1 MEMKTIRNLVA
12 VLALLLVA
20 PMLRAQDL
28 SKYRAFSV
36 GSNLP
41 AVLKLTEQKPA
52 DAKTIHVHPTLIQE
66 VTWWPPALRETNFR
80 SDSVEQILFSFSDG
94 QLYKMSVTYDQSGVA
109 GLTIK
114 DLVDSMSVKY
124 GTPTKVAAET
134 TLPAS
139 DRFASAQ
146 TVIASWEDPLYQ
158 VDLVRSSYS
167 DGFGLV
173 ITSKNLNVQA
183 ETAIAEAVKREEQE
197 RPLREAELRKK
208 EADDLEAARQKN
220 KKIFH
225 P

>member
-12 VLALLLVA
+12 VVALLLVA
-20 PMLRAQDL
+20 PMMFAQDL
-28 SKYRAFSV
+28 AKYRAFSV
-36 GSNLP
+36 GSSLP
-41 AVLKLTEQKPA
+41 AVLKLTDQKAA

-94 QLYKMSVTYDQSGVA
+94 QLYKMSVTYDQSGLA

-134 TLPAS
+134 TLPVS